1 MKPLKLTMT
10 AFGPYKDTETVDFS
24 DLKENRLFVISG
36 NTGAGKT
43 TIFDGICFALY
54 GSASGQDRDQTMMMR
69 SDFAEDAIHTAVEL
83 EFELGGRT
91 YRVLRQLGHVKKGNK
106 SKTGEKYEFYEKLPD
121 GEKPCVDRQIVSE
134 IDRKIEALIGLTKEQ
149 FRQIVMLPQGEFRKL
164 LTSQTENKEEILR
177 RLFKTEPYKKIG
189 EGLREKKAAA
199 EKVYQQADQQR
210 QQYVSRVQAALP
222 KREDSQLFQLLAGE
236 HYNENQLI
244 EGLDAEVFHYEKRME
259 TDKATYEKAY
269 QQHDQKQN
277 EFHQAKALN
286 ESFENLER
294 KTNQLHELNE
304 QLPFYKGKERQL
316 AEAERAEGIS
326 PYEKQAEERRQEE
339 KEKISTL
346 ANAETA
352 QKTAAEALEKA
363 EGRYREEEAKEK
375 DREALRKNLDQ
386 LQEFMPVVKEIDDRK
401 QTIENL
407 RKTAAKHEE
416 NLKRLHKDKQE
427 KRRQADKQQEQIGKL
442 DRAVGE
448 LSNKQE
454 TLSQM
459 REKVRVV
466 QALLKTGQEH
476 QGLQK
481 DMEQK
486 QAVYEQANKAYKE
499 LENRWLEDQASI
511 LAGHLHDGEA
521 CPVCGSIDHPAKATA
536 ADGDVS
542 KEELEQ
548 RRKQLDETE
557 RMYRDAAASLKANER
572 QMEEQA
578 KEASAYGVEK
588 NDAYAVYQQLKADG
602 KQLGQEVNALQEQ
615 QKQLGQLKEAQE
627 KLNEAVRKLE
637 EQEESLTKAYHEAS
651 TAYQTEKAVYKDRLQ
666 KIPEEIRTLS
676 VLEKKLA
683 ETEKAKTEMEQAWER
698 VQTELQQAKEQQTKA
713 ASNLEHA
720 KRQAKEAEEKRIQAV
735 SQFEDEL
742 KRVGFEAVE
751 AYQQAK
757 LSTAER
763 EQLSKDIEQ
772 FKQNRTTLEQQVNEL
787 KESLKDKSRVDLTDM
802 KEQLESLKQAY
813 EVAWKT
819 WNQSLEHHKEAT
831 SIKEKLMEAGE
842 QVRQAEKKLGTI
854 TDLHDMIRGQ
864 NPRKI
869 SFERY
874 LQMEY
879 LEQIIDA
886 ANHRLNR
893 LSNGQFF
900 LSRSDRQEANG
911 RQSGLALD
919 VYDAYTGQTRDVKTL
934 SGGEKFNA
942 SLCLAL
948 GMSDVIQSFQGNIS
962 METMFID
969 EGFGTLDEEALNK
982 AIDAL
987 VDLQQSGRMIGV
999 ISHVQELKSIFPAV
1013 LQVDKTKEGFSE
1025 TKFVLK

>member
-54 GSASGQDRDQTMMMR
+54 GSASGQDRDQTMMLR
-69 SDFAEDAIHTAVEL
+69 SDFADDAVHTAVEL
-83 EFELGGRT
+83 EFELGSRI

-134 IDRKIEALIGLTKEQ
+134 IDKKVEALIGLTKEQ

-199 EKVYQQADQQR
+199 EKVFQKAEQQR
-210 QQYVSRVQAALP
+210 DQFVSRLKAALP
-222 KREDSQLFQLLAGE
+222 EREDSELFQLLAGE
-236 HYNENQLI
+236 HYNENQLLA
-244 EGLDAEVFHYEKRME
+244 GLETEIAYYEKRVAV
-259 TDKATYEKAY
+259 DKETYEKAY

-286 ESFENLER
+286 ESFDNLE
-294 KTNQLHELNE
+294 KKSQQLKEMNE
-304 QLPFYKGKERQL
+304 QVPLFQQKEKQL

-339 KEKISTL
+339 KAKIDAWT
-346 ANAETA
+346 NAEA
-352 QKTAAEALEKA
+352 AKKTAVEMLEKV
-363 EGRYREEEAKEK
+363 EQRYREEEAKEK
-375 DREALRKNLDQ
+375 DREALRKKLDQ
-386 LQEFMPVVKEIDDRK
+386 LQEFMPMVKEMDERK
-401 QTIENL
+401 RKMEQL
-407 RKTAAKHEE
+407 QKTAEKQEAD
-416 NLKRLHKDKQE
+416 LHKLQKDKQE
-427 KRRQADKQQEQIGKL
+427 KKQQADQQQEQINQL
-442 DRAVGE
+442 DRAVNE
-448 LSNKQE
+448 LPDKQQ
-454 TLSQM
+454 TLNGM

-466 QALLKTGQEH
+466 QALLKTGKEH
-476 QGLQK
+476 QKWQK
-481 DMEQK
+481 EVEQK
-486 QAVYEQANKAYKE
+486 QSVFEQADKAYKE
-499 LENRWLEDQASI
+499 LESRWLEDQASI

-521 CPVCGSIDHPAKATA
+521 CPVCGSTEHPAKASAATA
-536 ADGDVS
+536 SVT

-548 RRKQLDETE
+548 RRKELSEKE
-557 RMYRDAAASLKANER
+557 RVYRDAAASLQMNER
-572 QMEEQA
+572 QMEEHAQ
-578 KEASAYGVEK
+578 EALDYGVEK
-588 NDAYAVYQQLKADG
+588 QEANIVYHQLVEDGKKLDQEVKGLQEKRQQLS
-602 KQLGQEVNALQEQ
+602 
-615 QKQLGQLKEAQE
+615 QLKEAHE

-637 EQEESLTKAYHEAS
+637 GQEESLAKASQEAT
-651 TAYQTEKAVYKDRLQ
+651 TAYQTEKAVYEDRLQ
-666 KIPEEIRTLS
+666 SIPEEIRTLS
-676 VLEKKLA
+676 VLEKQIA
-683 ETEKAKTEMEQAWER
+683 ETEKAKTELEQAWER
-698 VQTELQQAKEQQTKA
+698 VQTEMQQAKEQQTKA
-713 ASNLEHA
+713 MSNLEHA
-720 KRQAKEAEEKRIQAV
+720 ESQKKEAEEKHAHAV
-735 SQFEDEL
+735 SQLDEEL
-742 KRVGFEAVE
+742 KRVGFPDMQ
-751 AYQQAK
+751 AYQEAK
-757 LSTAER
+757 LSAADR
-763 EQLSKDIEQ
+763 EQLSKRIEE
-772 FKQNRTTLEQQVNEL
+772 FKQNRSTLEQQVKEL
-787 KESLKDKSRVDLTDM
+787 EESLKEKTRMDLTAIQ
-802 KEQLESLKQAY
+802 EQLEQLKQAY
-813 EVAWKT
+813 ESAWKT
-819 WNQSLEHHKEAT
+819 WNQSMEHHKEAAAL
-831 SIKEKLMEAGE
+831 KEKIMEAGA
-842 QVRQAEKKLGTI
+842 QVREAEKKLGTI
-854 TDLHDMIRGQ
+854 SDLYDMIRGQ
-864 NPRKI
+864 NSRKI

-893 LSNGQFF
+893 LSNGQFY

-1013 LQVDKTKEGFSE
+1013 LEVEKTKEGFSE